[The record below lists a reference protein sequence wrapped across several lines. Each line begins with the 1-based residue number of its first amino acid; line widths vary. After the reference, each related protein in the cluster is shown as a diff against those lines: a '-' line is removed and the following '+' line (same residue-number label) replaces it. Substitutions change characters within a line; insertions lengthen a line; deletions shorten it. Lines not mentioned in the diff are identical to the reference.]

1 MRVNQRRSV
10 HQHNNKTVRCLS
22 NPSVSL
28 ATVEKMLL
36 GRSHPSVKI
45 PGNTAGKTRTNIFTM
60 RKQPLDAILLLLE
73 ARRYKS
79 SGEQD

>member
-1 MRVNQRRSV
+1 MRVNQSRFVKQR
-10 HQHNNKTVRCLS
+10 NINTVWCLS

-45 PGNTAGKTRTNIFTM
+45 PGTTAGKTHTNIFAM
-60 RKQPLDAILLLLE
+60 QKQPLDAILPLLE
-73 ARRYKS
+73 ACRYKRL
-79 SGEQD
+79 GERD